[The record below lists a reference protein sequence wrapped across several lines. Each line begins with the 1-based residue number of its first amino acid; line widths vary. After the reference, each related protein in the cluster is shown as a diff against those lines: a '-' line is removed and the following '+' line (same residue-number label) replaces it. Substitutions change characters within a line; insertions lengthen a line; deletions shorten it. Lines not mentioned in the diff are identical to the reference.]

1 MRFVVLTS
9 IVVTVATATALAQPD
24 QLCRVDDRSADT
36 ANTPADQDLDRRPGP
51 TPLLATLITP
61 PVVVPVLATAVPVQI
76 DELQDAQITAVVIA
90 FAPKT
95 SPPPAR
101 WF

>member
-24 QLCRVDDRSADT
+24 PVCQVDDGSLDGAAR
-36 ANTPADQDLDRRPGP
+36 PADKDLDRRPVP
-51 TPLLATLITP
+51 VPLLAT
-61 PVVVPVLATAVPVQI
+61 PVATAAVDLVPPAAVQVDL
-76 DELQDAQITAVVIA
+76 DELQDAQITALVIA